1 VSARRIAVVAA
12 LTVCALSLLCAQA
25 GAQTVRVRFETALGP
40 FEVAIDAVRA
50 PVTAANFLRYVDGG
64 FYDGGRVHRSA
75 RLETQAARPVKIEVI
90 QAGINPAR
98 QGDAFPAIPLERTS
112 VTGIL
117 HQDGTISM
125 ARSGPDTSVSDFFI
139 CIGDQ
144 PSLDFGGARNP
155 DGQGFAA
162 FGRVVAGMDVVRAI
176 HRAPAEGERLSPPI
190 VITRA
195 SREPPAPPSMAQAQS
210 CSHPARPP
218 RRDRACRRADQ
229 RPPAA

>member
-1 VSARRIAVVAA
+1 MSARRIVAVAA
-12 LTVCALSLLCAQA
+12 LVVYALSLLCAEA

-40 FEVAIDAVRA
+40 FEVEIDPARA
-50 PVTAANFLRYVDGG
+50 PVTATNFLKYVDGG

-90 QAGINPAR
+90 QAGIDPAR
-98 QGDAFPAIPLERTS
+98 RTDAFPAIPLERTS

-117 HQDGTISM
+117 HKDGTISM
-125 ARSGPDTSVSDFFI
+125 ARSGPDTATSDFFI

-162 FGRVVAGMDVVRAI
+162 FGRVVSGMDVVRGI
-176 HRAPAEGERLSPPI
+176 HKAPAEGENLTPPI
-190 VITRA
+190 TITRA
-195 SREPPAPPSMAQAQS
+195 SRVVPQ
-210 CSHPARPP
+210 
-218 RRDRACRRADQ
+218 
-229 RPPAA
+229 